1 MRTEVM
7 GSIDTAQFAVD
18 LHARRLSELIK
29 GRRENLGLNQEDVA
43 ARLEITSRAYGN
55 WERGIVKEWTDH
67 KLYALADAL
76 EMTDFQTA
84 RVFWL
89 AVGRAPQP
97 ELRPLAREATRQKS
111 ATAAFLSDYS
121 IMMDAFSLPT
131 CLIDHGWNVKRAN
144 RAYLDLFRSV
154 RPHPTAFPSR
164 NFLRFG
170 LFHPDAA
177 MVFAGHRDWQ
187 LSMLAQL
194 AFSLEMHDHPSLQAI
209 RREVCRDP
217 QLEHAYHHDMPD
229 WLLGPGADL
238 VHDEG
243 TVREVRHP
251 DPHVGLQGCRLVEE
265 TPRSLQTVGLTR
277 ITLVLTAPGRDR
289 PTPEHPQV
297 HNQAW
302 AGAALTCSPEPS
314 ARTARYSGRNA
325 WPREVPKIAS

>member
-1 MRTEVM
+1 M
-7 GSIDTAQFAVD
+7 D
-18 LHARRLSELIK
+18 LHARRLAELLK

-76 EMTDFQTA
+76 EMNGFQTS
-84 RVFWL
+84 RLFWL

-97 ELRPLAREATRQKS
+97 ELCALPHKTTTQES
-111 ATAAFLSDYS
+111 AIAAFLSDYS
-121 IMMDAFSLPT
+121 VMMDAFSLPT
-131 CLIDHGWNVKRAN
+131 CLIDHGWNVKKAN
-144 RAYLDLFRSV
+144 KAYLDLFRSV
-154 RPHPTAFPSR
+154 RPHPTALPSR

-177 MVFAGHRDWQ
+177 IVFAGHRDWQ

-194 AFSLEMHDHPSLQAI
+194 AFSLEVHDHPSLQAI
-209 RREVCRDP
+209 RREVYRDP
-217 QLEHAYHHDMPD
+217 LLEHAYHNDMPG
-229 WLLGPGADL
+229 WLVGPGADL

-265 TPRSLQTVGLTR
+265 TPRPLQTLGLTR
-277 ITLVLTAPGRDR
+277 ITLVLTAPGKDR
-289 PTPEHPQV
+289 P
-297 HNQAW
+297 
-302 AGAALTCSPEPS
+302 AAERQHENDRPWTDRALPRSPEPS
-314 ARTARYSGRNA
+314 IRAA
-325 WPREVPKIAS
+325 